1 MIIQTKKDFAKN
13 YIKASDMQTLYP
25 ELFRILWESTLPC
38 FKENNK
44 EEHMMLLCEM
54 AGVEINCSDIFTRV
68 PTDSGMCCALNVEDS
83 LRASDYQRLVKDLQG
98 DKMVQKV
105 KSREGRKNGLRLTL
119 DLHSNTVSFGTLD
132 QQHNTFKMFIGDPAQ
147 FPRMRD

>member
-1 MIIQTKKDFAKN
+1 MCVTIQTNTSDDEGKKQLPDIDIFLDPTRKIEKDMIIQTKKDFAKN
-13 YIKASDMQTLYP
+13 YFKQSDMQTLYP

-54 AGVEINCSDIFTRV
+54 AGVEVNCSDLFTRV

-83 LRASDYQRLVKDLQG
+83 LRASD
-98 DKMVQKV
+98 
-105 KSREGRKNGLRLTL
+105 
-119 DLHSNTVSFGTLD
+119 
-132 QQHNTFKMFIGDPAQ
+132 
-147 FPRMRD
+147 